1 MIYVMSVLKKNSEF
15 SVNKCQNSMA
25 KKPWWF
31 EILPTI
37 LKFAIIVK
45 KFAGDNFSNFM
56 ELFYFRYFSYE
67 KTLRHLL
74 RWNCHEG
81 NGWKKSTKF
90 NFSSQNLRI
99 ECNFFKWDGKV
110 TKIWY
115 LFFHRIRKKWIFIH
129 NFINYRPTFN
139 ALLSIIWN

>member
-56 ELFYFRYFSYE
+56 ELFYFRYFSYQ
-67 KTLRHLL
+67 KTLGDFL

-90 NFSSQNLRI
+90 NFSSQNHSL
-99 ECNFFKWDGKV
+99 ECFSKWHEKV
-110 TKIWY
+110 T
-115 LFFHRIRKKWIFIH
+115 LIFPSKALNCRFWFTWEKNH
-129 NFINYRPTFN
+129 KTTFK
-139 ALLSIIWN
+139 LCFTD

>member
-1 MIYVMSVLKKNSEF
+1 MIYVVSVLKKNSEF

-56 ELFYFRYFSYE
+56 ELFYFRYFFLWKNTKAFS
-67 KTLRHLL
+67 LL
-74 RWNCHEG
+74 KLSWGEQM
-81 NGWKKSTKF
+81 KKSTKF
-90 NFSSQNLRI
+90 NFSRQNHSL
-99 ECNFFKWDGKV
+99 ECFSKLHEKV
-110 TKIWY
+110 SNTDFPSKV
-115 LFFHRIRKKWIFIH
+115 LNCRFFHLIHSRKTPQKYF
-129 NFINYRPTFN
+129 
-139 ALLSIIWN
+139 